1 VGKTRLASE
10 FTGYARRTAGVSILQ
25 GFCQEL
31 EIKLAYQPLIEALR
45 GGLAEL
51 APEALGG
58 TTPLWLAEVAK
69 LVPELHEKIPDLPA
83 NPALPP
89 EQERGRLFEGIVQFL
104 VGLARQAPLIV
115 LLDDLQWVDPSTCD
129 LLHYLTPRLREQPI
143 LLLGTYRRE
152 EVDEEHPLT
161 GLIRKSRG
169 SFQLIE
175 LSRLSFEEVE
185 GLLTDLAPSLNEP
198 FRRRIYEETA
208 GNPFFIVS
216 ILQNLFEE
224 GALKVDERGR
234 WVTDIDDITLNYR
247 ELMIPPGIREAIR
260 RRLSVLAEDE
270 RRFLKLAA
278 IIGREL
284 DPALLKRAWGGEG
297 QGEVELV
304 ERLLET
310 NLIVE
315 AEGRYEFSHPKI
327 SEVAYEETSGERRR
341 EWHRRVGEVIE
352 ELYAERLDEYY
363 ILLAHHYYHGEDW
376 AKALE
381 YTLLA
386 LKGAVK
392 SHQLKEGLKLA
403 ELGLQ
408 SVERAGEEGAAE
420 SSLWEKRFDIL
431 AHRASIFDL
440 LGESAKQEDDISTML
455 QLASRIPDLGRL
467 LQAHQWRAEW
477 YHAAGEYHQEIE
489 EAERVLELTRR
500 LKDRRGE
507 GTALHTIGNAYNNL
521 GEYHQALRYYERA
534 YPILREVGAR
544 SGEGLAL
551 KNIGTI
557 HHSQGRYSE
566 ALAYYEQALKIHQ
579 RVGYRVGEGIV
590 LNNIGGIY
598 ASLGTYEQALEHCQA
613 AYRIYRE
620 IGYHMGEEYALTNLA
635 TIYRGLGQSDRALE
649 CLEQARGMCQELGH
663 RMVEAMVRHGLGL
676 VALDE
681 GRYQQAVGHFEEAL
695 QVLQELRTKELEVEA
710 LSWLGI
716 AQLKLGD
723 LAGALEGAGRAVKLL
738 EAGQETEQPQAIYFN
753 HFRVL
758 SALDREEEAQTYL
771 EKAYETLLERAR
783 RIGDRALEESF
794 FEGVELHREILQ
806 EWESNR

>member
-1 VGKTRLASE
+1 REVYLDLLSHLADLHARLGQYRRAIARCYQALREERYRESLYRQLMLYCYLAGNQAEALRVYERCQDLLSQELGTEPAEETRELYRQIWQRRLPEADRVYPTPRIERHPIPYPLSRTPFVGREEEFARLVQYLERARLGKGSVVLIAGEAGVGKTRLASE
-10 FTGYARRTAGVSILQ
+10 FTGYARRTARVSILQ

-247 ELMIPPGIREAIR
+247 ELMISPGIREAIR

-327 SEVAYEETSGERRR
+327 SEVAYEETSGERRQ

-363 ILLAHHYYHGEDW
+363 IQLAHHYYHGEDW

-420 SSLWEKRFDIL
+420 PSLWEKRFDIL

-455 QLASRIPDLGRL
+455 RLASRLPDLKRL
-467 LQAHQWRAEW
+467 IQAHQWRAEW

-507 GTALHTIGNAYNNL
+507 GTALHTIWNAYNNL
-521 GEYHQALRYYERA
+521 GEYHQALRYYEQA
-534 YPILREVGAR
+534 YPILR
-544 SGEGLAL
+544 
-551 KNIGTI
+551 
-557 HHSQGRYSE
+557 
-566 ALAYYEQALKIHQ
+566 
-579 RVGYRVGEGIV
+579 
-590 LNNIGGIY
+590 
-598 ASLGTYEQALEHCQA
+598 
-613 AYRIYRE
+613 
-620 IGYHMGEEYALTNLA
+620 
-635 TIYRGLGQSDRALE
+635 
-649 CLEQARGMCQELGH
+649 
-663 RMVEAMVRHGLGL
+663 
-676 VALDE
+676 
-681 GRYQQAVGHFEEAL
+681 
-695 QVLQELRTKELEVEA
+695 
-710 LSWLGI
+710 
-716 AQLKLGD
+716 
-723 LAGALEGAGRAVKLL
+723 
-738 EAGQETEQPQAIYFN
+738 
-753 HFRVL
+753 
-758 SALDREEEAQTYL
+758 
-771 EKAYETLLERAR
+771 
-783 RIGDRALEESF
+783 
-794 FEGVELHREILQ
+794 
-806 EWESNR
+806 